1 MTVPYPVD
9 NFWPIVIIIEL
20 LVIIALLL
28 ACWPRDRR

>member
-9 NFWPIVIIIEL
+9 NFWPIVIIIDL

-28 ACWPRDRR
+28 ACWSWDRR